1 MRPRP
6 ENLEPA
12 QVLGYLGSD
21 KVLYCTLACAAT
33 QGESGARAVDHDE
46 YQALADAG
54 GVDPAALVCP
64 ICGSEYPAPPAGE
77 DELKS

>member
-21 KVLYCTLACAAT
+21 NVLYCSSACAAARG
-33 QGESGARAVDHDE
+33 QGQAEPIDHDE
-46 YQALADAG
+46 YQALAEAG
-54 GVDPAALVCP
+54 TVSREALVCP
-64 ICGSEYPAPPAGE
+64 VCATEYPLVPAAPDDVAP
-77 DELKS
+77 

>member
-21 KVLYCTLACAAT
+21 NVLYCTLACAAT
-33 QGESGARAVDHDE
+33 QGESEARPVDHDE

-54 GVDPAALVCP
+54 TVDREALVCP
-64 ICGSEYPAPPAGE
+64 VCAAEYPLAPAAQDDVVP
-77 DELKS
+77 